1 MKQPRWLWFVILFV
15 LSSVIQYF
23 FSVNVYVLL
32 FIVCTSSFVLSECFA
47 QFKYTLSKRENKE
60 LQEEIR
66 TTATDAHLK
75 NKQLLTVVSSIP
87 YPMLLIDQFGNVV
100 MHNTIKEICVSDKN
114 GVIIFCNKSF
124 EENYGISKSEMIG
137 KNVEYLE
144 NHGYATKSP
153 IPLVIQSKN
162 QVTVEQET
170 HTGKN
175 LLITATPVF
184 SNNGE
189 IEYVVENVRDI
200 TELNKIKTKLQTTE
214 KEMNKYKSEVETF
227 YRTTLKYEDNIIS
240 DGPVMQSI
248 MQTADQVS
256 KANVNIMLLGESGT
270 GKSSLAKFI
279 HQHSHRANGP
289 FITINCAAISP
300 QLLESELFGYT
311 SGAFTGASSKGKVGL
326 VELANGGTLFL
337 DEIGDI
343 PLPLQAKF
351 LQLIQEK
358 TFLPVGGIKQK
369 KVDIRIISATNADIL
384 AKVKERTFRED
395 LYYRLNVIEIKLPP
409 LRDRGDNLLNLIRYY
424 FKKYSIQFDMKDK
437 VLSDD
442 AIKFIASYKFP
453 GNIRELQNIMQNIVL
468 TSKGDYVDVN
478 SLPEKIIYTIKN
490 NNSNKYDNLSVY
502 NNSFISDFDSCNDNS
517 IKNKTDKFSIDNNI
531 DSKIVEDSQ
540 EKNTISF
547 SKVNDINFCIDED
560 NLQDFNNLICN
571 FENKII
577 SEYYNKYKSSYKI
590 AEILG
595 ISQSKASRLIR
606 KHIKK

>member
-1 MKQPRWLWFVILFV
+1 MK
-15 LSSVIQYF
+15 Y
-23 FSVNVYVLL
+23 
-32 FIVCTSSFVLSECFA
+32 
-47 QFKYTLSKRENKE
+47 SKDFYQKIIE
-60 LQEEIR
+60 
-66 TTATDAHLK
+66 ASHD
-75 NKQLLTVVSSIP
+75 
-87 YPMLLIDQFGNVV
+87 
-100 MHNTIKEICVSDKN
+100 EICVSDKN

-162 QVTVEQET
+162 QITVEQET

-184 SNNGE
+184 SDNGE

-240 DGPVMQSI
+240 NGPVMQSI

-343 PLPLQAKF
+343 PLPLQSKF

-384 AKVKERTFRED
+384 AKVKERSFRED

-409 LRDRGDNLLNLIRYY
+409 LRERGDNLLNLIRYY

-442 AIKFIASYKFP
+442 AIKFIASYNFP

-468 TSKGDYVDVN
+468 TSKSDYVDVN

-490 NNSNKYDNLSVY
+490 NNSNKDDNLSVY
-502 NNSFISDFDSCNDNS
+502 NNSFVSDFDSRNDNS
-517 IKNKTDKFSIDNNI
+517 IKNKTYKFSIDNNI

-540 EKNTISF
+540 KKHPISF
-547 SKVNDINFCIDED
+547 SKVNDISFCIDD
-560 NLQDFNNLICN
+560 NNLQDFDTLIYN

-606 KHIKK
+606 KHVKK

>member
-1 MKQPRWLWFVILFV
+1 MK
-15 LSSVIQYF
+15 Y
-23 FSVNVYVLL
+23 
-32 FIVCTSSFVLSECFA
+32 
-47 QFKYTLSKRENKE
+47 SKDFYQKIIE
-60 LQEEIR
+60 
-66 TTATDAHLK
+66 ASHD
-75 NKQLLTVVSSIP
+75 
-87 YPMLLIDQFGNVV
+87 
-100 MHNTIKEICVSDKN
+100 EICVSDEN

-124 EENYGISKSEMIG
+124 EENYGISKSEIIG
-137 KNVEYLE
+137 KNVAFLE

-153 IPLVIQSKN
+153 IPLVLKSKN

-184 SNNGE
+184 SE
-189 IEYVVENVRDI
+189 DKKIEYVVENVRDI
-200 TELNKIKTKLQTTE
+200 TELNRIKTKLQTTE
-214 KEMNKYKSEVETF
+214 KEMYKYKSEVETF

-240 DGPVMQSI
+240 DGPVMQNI
-248 MQTADQVS
+248 MQTANQVA

-279 HQHSHRANGP
+279 HQNSNRANGP

-311 SGAFTGASSKGKVGL
+311 SGAFTGASSRGKVGL
-326 VELANGGTLFL
+326 VELADGGTLFL

-343 PLPLQAKF
+343 PLPLQSKF

-358 TFLPVGGIKQK
+358 TFLPVGGVKQK
-369 KVDIRIISATNADIL
+369 KVDIRIISATNVDIL
-384 AKVKERTFRED
+384 ARVKERAFRED

-409 LRDRGDNLLNLIRYY
+409 LRERGDNLINLIAYY
-424 FKKYSIQFDMKDK
+424 FKKYSIQFDMRDK
-437 VLSDD
+437 ILSEE
-442 AIKFIASYKFP
+442 AIKFIASYNFP

-468 TSKGDYVDVN
+468 TSKNNYVDIK
-478 SLPEKIIYTIKN
+478 SLPEKIINTIKN
-490 NNSNKYDNLSVY
+490 NNSNNDSNLSVY
-502 NNSFISDFDSCNDNS
+502 NNSFISNLDFNKDNS
-517 IKNKTDKFSIDNNI
+517 EESKIDKFNIDNNI
-531 DSKIVEDSQ
+531 VSKIIDDSQ
-540 EKNTISF
+540 DKNTISF

-560 NLQDFNNLICN
+560 NLQDLDTIIYN

-577 SEYYNKYKSSYKI
+577 SEYYIKFKSSYKI

-606 KHIKK
+606 KYIKK

>member
-1 MKQPRWLWFVILFV
+1 MK
-15 LSSVIQYF
+15 Y
-23 FSVNVYVLL
+23 
-32 FIVCTSSFVLSECFA
+32 
-47 QFKYTLSKRENKE
+47 SKDFYQKIIE
-60 LQEEIR
+60 
-66 TTATDAHLK
+66 ASHD
-75 NKQLLTVVSSIP
+75 
-87 YPMLLIDQFGNVV
+87 
-100 MHNTIKEICVSDKN
+100 EICVSDKN

-162 QVTVEQET
+162 QITVEQET

-184 SNNGE
+184 SDNGE

-200 TELNKIKTKLQTTE
+200 TELNRIKTKLQTTE

-240 DGPVMQSI
+240 NGPVMQSI

-256 KANVNIMLLGESGT
+256 RANVNIMLLGESGT

-311 SGAFTGASSKGKVGL
+311 SGAFTGASSKGKLGL
-326 VELANGGTLFL
+326 VELADGGTLFL

-343 PLPLQAKF
+343 PLPFQSKF

-384 AKVKERTFRED
+384 SKVRERTFRED

-409 LRDRGDNLLNLIRYY
+409 LRERGDNLLNLIRYY

-437 VLSDD
+437 VLSDE
-442 AIKFIASYKFP
+442 AVKFIASYKFP

-468 TSKGDYVDVN
+468 TSKNNYVDIN

-490 NNSNKYDNLSVY
+490 NNSGVYDNLSVY
-502 NNSFISDFDSCNDNS
+502 NNSFIADFGKHNDNI
-517 IKNKTDKFSIDNNI
+517 IKSKTGEFNIDNNI

-540 EKNTISF
+540 EKYPIFF
-547 SKVNDINFCIDED
+547 SKVNDISFCIDD
-560 NLQDFNNLICN
+560 NNLQDFDTLICN
-571 FENKII
+571 FENKVI

-606 KHIKK
+606 KYIKK

>member
-1 MKQPRWLWFVILFV
+1 MK
-15 LSSVIQYF
+15 Y
-23 FSVNVYVLL
+23 
-32 FIVCTSSFVLSECFA
+32 
-47 QFKYTLSKRENKE
+47 SKDFYQKIIE
-60 LQEEIR
+60 
-66 TTATDAHLK
+66 ASHD
-75 NKQLLTVVSSIP
+75 
-87 YPMLLIDQFGNVV
+87 
-100 MHNTIKEICVSDKN
+100 EICVSDKN

-442 AIKFIASYKFP
+442 AIKFIASYNFP

-468 TSKGDYVDVN
+468 TSKSDYVDVN

-490 NNSNKYDNLSVY
+490 NNSNKDDNLSVY
-502 NNSFISDFDSCNDNS
+502 NNSFISDFDNCNDNS
-517 IKNKTDKFSIDNNI
+517 IKSKTNKFNIDNNI
-531 DSKIVEDSQ
+531 DSKIVENSQ
-540 EKNTISF
+540 EKKQISF
-547 SKVNDINFCIDED
+547 SKVNDIIFCIDEE
-560 NLQDFNNLICN
+560 NLQDFDSIIYN
-571 FENKII
+571 FENKVI
-577 SEYYNKYKSSYKI
+577 SEYYRKFKSSYKI

>member
-1 MKQPRWLWFVILFV
+1 MK
-15 LSSVIQYF
+15 Y
-23 FSVNVYVLL
+23 
-32 FIVCTSSFVLSECFA
+32 
-47 QFKYTLSKRENKE
+47 SKDFYQKIIE
-60 LQEEIR
+60 
-66 TTATDAHLK
+66 ASHD
-75 NKQLLTVVSSIP
+75 
-87 YPMLLIDQFGNVV
+87 
-100 MHNTIKEICVSDKN
+100 EICVSDKN

-162 QVTVEQET
+162 QITVEQET

-184 SNNGE
+184 SDNGE

-240 DGPVMQSI
+240 NGPVMQSI

-343 PLPLQAKF
+343 PLPLQSKF

-384 AKVKERTFRED
+384 AKVKERSFRED
-395 LYYRLNVIEIKLPP
+395 LYYRLNVVEIKIPP
-409 LRDRGDNLLNLIRYY
+409 LRERKEDIAILLHHFLDEMCRENGKPRLT
-424 FKKYSIQFDMKDK
+424 
-437 VLSDD
+437 LSKE
-442 AIKFIASYKFP
+442 AYKILENYRWK
-453 GNIRELQNIMQNIVL
+453 GNIRELKNTVENMVVLSDSSIIEKDDIPNYIVESAKNSTDDEDYPLDL
-468 TSKGDYVDVN
+468 TSAI
-478 SLPEKIIYTIKN
+478 EKLEIKN
-490 NNSNKYDNLSVY
+490 ITKALEMSNGNKAKAAKILNIPRTTLYYKLDLY
-502 NNSFISDFDSCNDNS
+502 G
-517 IKNKTDKFSIDNNI
+517 IK
-531 DSKIVEDSQ
+531 
-540 EKNTISF
+540 
-547 SKVNDINFCIDED
+547 
-560 NLQDFNNLICN
+560 
-571 FENKII
+571 
-577 SEYYNKYKSSYKI
+577 
-590 AEILG
+590 
-595 ISQSKASRLIR
+595 
-606 KHIKK
+606 

>member
-1 MKQPRWLWFVILFV
+1 MK
-15 LSSVIQYF
+15 Y
-23 FSVNVYVLL
+23 
-32 FIVCTSSFVLSECFA
+32 
-47 QFKYTLSKRENKE
+47 SKDFYQKIIE
-60 LQEEIR
+60 
-66 TTATDAHLK
+66 ASHD
-75 NKQLLTVVSSIP
+75 
-87 YPMLLIDQFGNVV
+87 
-100 MHNTIKEICVSDKN
+100 EICVSDKN

-153 IPLVIQSKN
+153 IPIVIQNKN

-200 TELNKIKTKLQTTE
+200 TELNRIKTKLQTTE

-248 MQTADQVS
+248 MQTADQVA

-358 TFLPVGGIKQK
+358 TFLPVGGVKQK

-442 AIKFIASYKFP
+442 TIKFIANYKFP

-468 TSKGDYVDVN
+468 TSKNDYVDVN

-490 NNSNKYDNLSVY
+490 NNSNKDANLAVY
-502 NNSFISDFDSCNDNS
+502 NNSFISNFNSCNDNI
-517 IKNKTDKFSIDNNI
+517 IKSETDKFNIDNNI
-531 DSKIVEDSQ
+531 DSKIVENSQ

-560 NLQDFNNLICN
+560 NLQDFDNLICD

-577 SEYYNKYKSSYKI
+577 SEYYNKYRSSYKI

>member
-1 MKQPRWLWFVILFV
+1 MK
-15 LSSVIQYF
+15 Y
-23 FSVNVYVLL
+23 
-32 FIVCTSSFVLSECFA
+32 
-47 QFKYTLSKRENKE
+47 SKDFYQKIIE
-60 LQEEIR
+60 
-66 TTATDAHLK
+66 ASHD
-75 NKQLLTVVSSIP
+75 
-87 YPMLLIDQFGNVV
+87 
-100 MHNTIKEICVSDKN
+100 EICVSDKN

-560 NLQDFNNLICN
+560 NLQYFDNLICN

>member
-1 MKQPRWLWFVILFV
+1 MK
-15 LSSVIQYF
+15 Y
-23 FSVNVYVLL
+23 
-32 FIVCTSSFVLSECFA
+32 
-47 QFKYTLSKRENKE
+47 SKDFYQKIIE
-60 LQEEIR
+60 
-66 TTATDAHLK
+66 ASHD
-75 NKQLLTVVSSIP
+75 
-87 YPMLLIDQFGNVV
+87 
-100 MHNTIKEICVSDKN
+100 EICVSDKN

-424 FKKYSIQFDMKDK
+424 FKKYSIQFDMKD
-437 VLSDD
+437 
-442 AIKFIASYKFP
+442 
-453 GNIRELQNIMQNIVL
+453 R
-468 TSKGDYVDVN
+468 YV
-478 SLPEKIIYTIKN
+478 
-490 NNSNKYDNLSVY
+490 
-502 NNSFISDFDSCNDNS
+502 
-517 IKNKTDKFSIDNNI
+517 
-531 DSKIVEDSQ
+531 
-540 EKNTISF
+540 
-547 SKVNDINFCIDED
+547 
-560 NLQDFNNLICN
+560 
-571 FENKII
+571 
-577 SEYYNKYKSSYKI
+577 
-590 AEILG
+590 
-595 ISQSKASRLIR
+595 
-606 KHIKK
+606 

>member
-1 MKQPRWLWFVILFV
+1 MK
-15 LSSVIQYF
+15 Y
-23 FSVNVYVLL
+23 
-32 FIVCTSSFVLSECFA
+32 
-47 QFKYTLSKRENKE
+47 SKDFYQKIIE
-60 LQEEIR
+60 
-66 TTATDAHLK
+66 ASHD
-75 NKQLLTVVSSIP
+75 
-87 YPMLLIDQFGNVV
+87 
-100 MHNTIKEICVSDKN
+100 EICVSDKN
-114 GVIIFCNKSF
+114 GVIIFCNESF

-300 QLLESELFGYT
+300 QLLESELFGYI

-442 AIKFIASYKFP
+442 AIKFIASYNFP

-468 TSKGDYVDVN
+468 TSKSDYVDVN

-490 NNSNKYDNLSVY
+490 NNSNKDDNLSVY
-502 NNSFISDFDSCNDNS
+502 NNSFISDFDSYNDNS

>member
-1 MKQPRWLWFVILFV
+1 MK
-15 LSSVIQYF
+15 Y
-23 FSVNVYVLL
+23 
-32 FIVCTSSFVLSECFA
+32 
-47 QFKYTLSKRENKE
+47 SKDFYQKIIE
-60 LQEEIR
+60 
-66 TTATDAHLK
+66 ASHD
-75 NKQLLTVVSSIP
+75 
-87 YPMLLIDQFGNVV
+87 
-100 MHNTIKEICVSDKN
+100 EICVSDKN

-384 AKVKERTFRED
+384 AKVKERTFTED

-409 LRDRGDNLLNLIRYY
+409 LRDQGDNLLNLIRYY

-468 TSKGDYVDVN
+468 TSKSDYVDVN

-490 NNSNKYDNLSVY
+490 NNSNKDDNLSVY
-502 NNSFISDFDSCNDNS
+502 NNSFISDFDNCNDNS
-517 IKNKTDKFSIDNNI
+517 IKSKTNKFNIDNNI
-531 DSKIVEDSQ
+531 DSKIVENSQ
-540 EKNTISF
+540 EKKQISF
-547 SKVNDINFCIDED
+547 SKVNDIIFCIDEE
-560 NLQDFNNLICN
+560 NLQDFDNLICN